1 MDLQAEFSLSGPEGQ
16 RLVTLTGD
24 WTTYRLAGASSR
36 LTKALKG
43 QASVTLNAHGIRRC
57 DTAGAL
63 AIVKALQ
70 MTKGTLDARP
80 ETQRLV
86 NLVDHAQNR
95 EHHPHRRNVGV
106 LDLLV
111 RLGHGAFSAFGE
123 VRGTLGFIGHLV
135 VSIGRTGQHPSRLR
149 WAPLINLCECAGL
162 DAIPVV
168 LITSVFIGAVIAL
181 LGINTLQDF
190 GAQVLVVETI
200 GISVLRE
207 FGIVITA
214 VLLAGRSASS
224 FAAEIGSMK
233 MNQEVD
239 AMRVMGVDSF
249 DALVLP
255 RVVALMI
262 MMPLL
267 AFIADMAGLLGGL
280 IVSWTS
286 LDLSP
291 TFFLER
297 IVDNVGQKH
306 FWIGLSKA
314 PVMALVIAVIGCRQG
329 LDVEGD
335 VESLGRK
342 VTAAVVQAIFAI
354 ILIDAVFALV
364 FMGLDV

>member
-1 MDLQAEFSLSGPEGQ
+1 M
-16 RLVTLTGD
+16 
-24 WTTYRLAGASSR
+24 
-36 LTKALKG
+36 
-43 QASVTLNAHGIRRC
+43 
-57 DTAGAL
+57 
-63 AIVKALQ
+63 
-70 MTKGTLDARP
+70 
-80 ETQRLV
+80 
-86 NLVDHAQNR
+86 
-95 EHHPHRRNVGV
+95 

-335 VESLGRK
+335 VELLGRK